1 MFTSTII
8 LTGTVVVQDVM
19 FSWWVTDGA
28 TARLTVSHPTHG
40 TATEPLM
47 DNEPK
52 VQARTLA
59 QAMLD
64 RTFRPND
71 AGTTED
77 GAATQSRRKA
87 TDG

>member
-8 LTGTVVVQDVM
+8 LSGKVVVQDVM

-40 TATEPLM
+40 TETQPLV
-47 DNEPK
+47 DNEPR
-52 VQARTLA
+52 VQARALA
-59 QAMLD
+59 QAMLA
-64 RTFRPND
+64 RTLRPSE

-77 GAATQSRRKA
+77 GAATPDRRKA
-87 TDG
+87 EDG